1 MTKKFVLVH
10 GLPGSGK
17 TTLLR
22 KLVNEKIKN
31 HDDAEYLDVDLY
43 RGGKPDLD
51 SKLRD
56 TIMYNNFDRRHN
68 SDIWYGFDYN
78 KATVYVDMLCLT
90 NNDLVDLIYALI
102 KRYIHTV
109 DAKKFDF
116 TILDFDSNRELCIK
130 NDMIRSFANPSRS
143 AKATIE
149 TETFEEVDV
158 ELITSLVAEQVATGI
173 NTTCEFNVKTKKVPI
188 WNSDEAS
195 SYERIKAYVY
205 GAANALDGIVENN
218 ILRGESWIIGGKEWS
233 YTGAEWS
240 VGGQEPKNFD
250 TFDNMMTALC
260 PNISFLNYKKVCKEC
275 CKIEEFHEHDYY
287 SSYEKNR
294 WICDLDKLVSI
305 LDELK
310 LIS

>member
-17 TTLLR
+17 TTLL
-22 KLVNEKIKN
+22 KNLVNKKIKCKE
-31 HDDAEYLDVDLY
+31 DAEYLDLDNMRY
-43 RGGKPDLD
+43 GKQDLD
-51 SKLRD
+51 SKIRD
-56 TIMYNNFDRRHN
+56 AIMYNDYDRRHN

-78 KATVYVDMLCLT
+78 KAIVYVDMLCLT
-90 NNDLVDLIYALI
+90 NNDLADLIYALI
-102 KRYIHTV
+102 KRTIRTV
-109 DAKKFDF
+109 DEKKFDF

-130 NDMIRSFANPSRS
+130 NDMIRSFADPSRS

-149 TETFEEVDV
+149 NETFEEVDV

-173 NTTCEFNVKTKKVPI
+173 NTTCDFSVKAKKVPV

-205 GAANALDGIVENN
+205 GAANALGCIVENN

-233 YTGAEWS
+233 YTGKEWS
-240 VGGQEPKNFD
+240 VGGQEPEEFD
-250 TFDNMMTALC
+250 TFDKIMEAIC
-260 PNISFLNYKKVCKEC
+260 PNISFLNYKKVRKEC
-275 CKIEEFHEHDYY
+275 CETEEYHEHDYY
-287 SSYEKNR
+287 SDYEKNR

>member
-1 MTKKFVLVH
+1 MAKKFVLVH

-17 TTLLR
+17 TTLL
-22 KLVNEKIKN
+22 KNLVNKKIKSN
-31 HDDAEYLDVDLY
+31 EDAEYLDLDNMRY
-43 RGGKPDLD
+43 GKQDLD
-51 SKLRD
+51 SKIRD
-56 TIMYNNFDRRHN
+56 AIMYNDYDRRHN

-78 KATVYVDMLCLT
+78 KAIVYVDMLCLT
-90 NNDLVDLIYALI
+90 NNDLADLIYALI
-102 KRYIHTV
+102 KRNIRTV
-109 DAKKFDF
+109 DEKKFDF

-130 NDMIRSFANPSRS
+130 NDMIRSFADPSRS

-149 TETFEEVDV
+149 NETFEEVDV

-173 NTTCEFNVKTKKVPI
+173 NTTCDFKVKAKKVPV

-205 GAANALDGIVENN
+205 GAANTLDCIVENN

-233 YTGAEWS
+233 YTGKEWA
-240 VGGQEPKNFD
+240 VGGQGPEEFD
-250 TFDNMMTALC
+250 TFDKIMEAIC
-260 PNISFLNYKKVCKEC
+260 PNISFLNYKKVRKEC
-275 CKIEEFHEHDYY
+275 CEIEEYHDGDYY

-294 WICDLDKLVSI
+294 WICNLDKLVSI

>member
-1 MTKKFVLVH
+1 MAKKFVLVH

-17 TTLLR
+17 TTLL
-22 KLVNEKIKN
+22 KNLVNKKIKSN
-31 HDDAEYLDVDLY
+31 EDAEYLDLDKEYYENNLD
-43 RGGKPDLD
+43 GKI
-51 SKLRD
+51 RD
-56 TIMYNNFDRRHN
+56 ALMYNDYDRSHN
-68 SDIWYGFDYN
+68 SDYGYSFDS
-78 KATVYVDMLCLT
+78 KKSIVYVDMLCLT
-90 NNDLVDLIYALI
+90 NKSLADLIYALI
-102 KRYIHTV
+102 KRYMRTSETRI
-109 DAKKFDF
+109 FDF
-116 TILDFDSNRELCIK
+116 TILDFDGDRKLCVK
-130 NDMIRSFANPSRS
+130 NDMIRSFADPSRS

-173 NTTCEFNVKTKKVPI
+173 NTTCDFSVKAKKVPV

-205 GAANALDGIVENN
+205 GAANTLGCIVENN

-233 YTGAEWS
+233 YTGNEWA
-240 VGGQEPKNFD
+240 VGSQEPEEFD
-250 TFDNMMTALC
+250 TFDKIMEAIC
-260 PNISFLNYKKVCKEC
+260 PNISFLNYKKVRKEC
-275 CKIEEFHEHDYY
+275 CKIEEYYEHDYY

-305 LDELK
+305 LDELE

>member
-1 MTKKFVLVH
+1 MAKKFVLVH

-17 TTLLR
+17 TTLL
-22 KLVNEKIKN
+22 KNLVNKKIKSN
-31 HDDAEYLDVDLY
+31 EDAEYLDLDSMRY
-43 RGGKPDLD
+43 GKQDLD
-51 SKLRD
+51 SKIRD
-56 TIMYNNFDRRHN
+56 AIMYNDYDRRHDSN
-68 SDIWYGFDYN
+68 TRYGFDS
-78 KATVYVDMLCLT
+78 KKSIVYVDMLCLT
-90 NNDLVDLIYALI
+90 NNDLADLISALI
-102 KRYIHTV
+102 KRYIYTI
-109 DAKKFDF
+109 DENKFDF

-130 NDMIRSFANPSRS
+130 NDMIRSFADPSRS

-158 ELITSLVAEQVATGI
+158 DLITSLVAEQIATGI
-173 NTTCEFNVKTKKVPI
+173 NTNCAFNVKAKKVPV

-205 GAANALDGIVENN
+205 GAANTLDCIVENN

-233 YTGAEWS
+233 YTGDEWG
-240 VGGQEPKNFD
+240 VGGQEPEEFD
-250 TFDNMMTALC
+250 TFDKIMNAIC
-260 PNISFLNYKKVCKEC
+260 PNISFLNYKKVRKEC
-275 CKIEEFHEHDYY
+275 CKIEEYYEHDYY

>member
-17 TTLLR
+17 TTLL
-22 KLVNEKIKN
+22 KNLVNKKIKN
-31 HDDAEYLDVDLY
+31 NEDAEYLDLDNMRY
-43 RGGKPDLD
+43 GKQDLD
-51 SKLRD
+51 SKIRD
-56 TIMYNNFDRRHN
+56 TIMYNDYDRRHN

-78 KATVYVDMLCLT
+78 KAIVYVDMLCLT
-90 NNDLVDLIYALI
+90 NNDLADLIYALI
-102 KRYIHTV
+102 KRNIRTV
-109 DAKKFDF
+109 DEKKFDF

-130 NDMIRSFANPSRS
+130 NDMIRSFADPSRS

-149 TETFEEVDV
+149 NETFEEVDV

-173 NTTCEFNVKTKKVPI
+173 NTACDFSVKAKKVPV

-205 GAANALDGIVENN
+205 GAANTLGCIVENN

-233 YTGAEWS
+233 YTGKEWA
-240 VGGQEPKNFD
+240 VGGQEPEEFD
-250 TFDNMMTALC
+250 TFDKIMEAIC
-260 PNISFLNYKKVCKEC
+260 PNISFLNYKKVRKEC
-275 CKIEEFHEHDYY
+275 CEIEEYYEHDYY

>member
-17 TTLLR
+17 TTLL
-22 KLVNEKIKN
+22 KNLVNKKIKN
-31 HDDAEYLDVDLY
+31 NEDAEYLDLDNMRY
-43 RGGKPDLD
+43 DKQDLD
-51 SKLRD
+51 SKIRD
-56 TIMYNNFDRRHN
+56 AIMYNDYDRRHS
-68 SDIWYGFDYN
+68 SDIWYGFDCN
-78 KATVYVDMLCLT
+78 KAIVYVDMLCLT
-90 NNDLVDLIYALI
+90 NNDLADLIYALI
-102 KRYIHTV
+102 KRNIRTV
-109 DAKKFDF
+109 DEKKFDF

-130 NDMIRSFANPSRS
+130 NDMIRSFADPSRS

-149 TETFEEVDV
+149 NETFEEVDV

-173 NTTCEFNVKTKKVPI
+173 NTTCDFSVKAKKVPV

-205 GAANALDGIVENN
+205 GAANTLGCIVENN

-233 YTGAEWS
+233 YTGKEWA
-240 VGGQEPKNFD
+240 VGGQEPEEFD
-250 TFDNMMTALC
+250 TFDKIMEAIC
-260 PNISFLNYKKVCKEC
+260 PNISFLNYKKVRKEC
-275 CKIEEFHEHDYY
+275 CEIEEFYEHDYY